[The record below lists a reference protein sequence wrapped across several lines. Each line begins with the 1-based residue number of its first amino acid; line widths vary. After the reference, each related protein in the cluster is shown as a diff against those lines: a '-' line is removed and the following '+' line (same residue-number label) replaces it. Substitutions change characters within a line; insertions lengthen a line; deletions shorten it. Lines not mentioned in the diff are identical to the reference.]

1 MPTHAT
7 KATAIS
13 GKETT
18 VPLLPCVS
26 ADETLEFYQALGFAV
41 TYQMTKPYLYLALR
55 WSNIDL
61 HFGRGAKSLDP
72 SEENSGGCL
81 VMVDAVEPYHRAF
94 TDALRAKYG
103 KVLATGRPRI
113 TRFKPGQ
120 SRFSLIDPTGNN
132 IIFIQRD
139 EPEDLEYGG
148 SAKLTGLAKAI
159 DNARILREFK
169 NDDKAAARA
178 LDIGLARHEAEA
190 PVEDRVRA
198 LAARLELAVALGDA
212 TTGRAL
218 KQQLQALPLS
228 EDARRQLSDE
238 LKAAERLEEWLAQT
252 KPPEPAPSKRTGP
265 PRRPR

>member
-7 KATAIS
+7 KATAIN

-18 VPLLPCVS
+18 VPLLPCIS
-26 ADETLEFYQALGFAV
+26 ADETLAFYQALGFVV

-55 WSNIDL
+55 WSGIEL
-61 HFGRGAKSLDP
+61 HFGKGANSLDP

-94 TDALRAKYG
+94 TDALRATYG

-113 TRFKPGQ
+113 TRFRPGQ

-148 SAKLTGLAKAI
+148 SAMLTGLAKAI

-178 LDIGLARHEAEA
+178 LDIGLARYEAEA
-190 PVEDRVRA
+190 PLEDRVRA
-198 LAARLELAVALGDA
+198 LAARMELAVALGDA

-218 KQQLQALPLS
+218 KQQLQALPLT
-228 EDARRQLSDE
+228 EEARSQLSDE
-238 LKAAERLEEWLAQT
+238 LKAAERLEDWLAQT
-252 KPPEPAPSKRTGP
+252 SPESTPPKHPGA
-265 PRRPR
+265 PRRRR